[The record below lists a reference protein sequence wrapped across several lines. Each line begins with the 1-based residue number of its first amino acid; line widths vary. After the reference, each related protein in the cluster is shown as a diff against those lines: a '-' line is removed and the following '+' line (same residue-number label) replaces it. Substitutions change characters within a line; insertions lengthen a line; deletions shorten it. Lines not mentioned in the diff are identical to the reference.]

1 MREKDPGLAPNL
13 SNHPNTMPEEDSSQ
27 EAMDIYDLL
36 QQHIHNIMGD
46 VVLSPI
52 LREGRLTSERLR
64 KPR

>member
-13 SNHPNTMPEEDSSQ
+13 SNHPNTMLEEDSSQ

-46 VVLSPI
+46 IVLSPI
-52 LREGRLTSERLR
+52 LREG
-64 KPR
+64 